1 MANVLNPEPESITLN
16 TTLEPTTLEP
26 ATELEQPPFE
36 STSNPETAEVVE
48 VPALDADAPTEPVA
62 KAVPVEA
69 APAEEIAPEIVAQA
83 EPVVEAKAEP
93 VVAAAAEP
101 VVEAKAEP
109 VVAAKAEPVVE
120 AKAEPVVEAKAEP
133 VVAAVAET
141 AAEIQAA
148 PEAAPPATAAA
159 PVARAKAPEHGL
171 ESMDD
176 FSAALAAFEREQAA
190 EAAAV
195 EAYGDKIVSGT
206 VIKQTEKHL
215 VVDVG
220 LKSEG
225 LVPLEQ
231 VLDHSGAVR
240 FNPGDVIDVVI
251 EREEPEG
258 GYLVSFERAQRL
270 RIWDTIEKAANDKTP
285 MTGTVISRVKGGLTV
300 DIGLKAFLPGSQL
313 EIRPVRNLDGYLGQQ
328 IEVRVIKLNKKRG
341 NVVVS
346 RKEILEEEQNAKRS
360 TTLEHLGEGA
370 ILTGTVKNLTDYGAF
385 VDLGGIDGL
394 LHITDMSWGRLTH
407 PRDLVN
413 VGDEIQVKVLKFDKD
428 KQRVSL
434 GFKQLTPDP
443 WLDASE
449 RYPVGAHVKGRV
461 LSVTDYGAFVELE
474 QGIEG
479 LVHLSEMTWSKRL
492 KHPSKLVKPGDEV
505 ETVVLS
511 VNPADR
517 RISLGM
523 KQLLENPWENLTEK
537 YPTGAVVEGRVRNLT
552 DFGAFI
558 EIEDGI
564 DGLVHVSNLSWTK
577 RVKHP
582 SEIVKKGEK
591 VKAVVL
597 GVEPAEPASLAGH
610 QAVAARRLGELL
622 RLASGG
628 RRGPR
633 QGAADGAI
641 WSLRRDRGGCRG
653 SLPHLRGRRRRRIE
667 AGDGPGARLQDHQDQ
682 RRGEEGGLEPARH
695 RPGGQP
701 HTGRA
706 LQGGYSQASGLQL
719 HHHARRPDQ
728 LAQGRAL
735 SRFPFRHQCTT
746 AALRGGRCCL
756 DFVFHSFSL
765 CPASTLASA
774 TPGVSFQVKE
784 SSTMPRNVDARIPY
798 SAEFQP

>member
-1 MANVLNPEPESITLN
+1 MPNVLNPEPESITLN
-16 TTLEPTTLEP
+16 TELETPTLDP
-26 ATELEQPPFE
+26 ATELDAPSSE
-36 STSNPETAEVVE
+36 STSNPETAEAQTAVE
-48 VPALDADAPTEPVA
+48 SQALDADAPTEPVA
-62 KAVPVEA
+62 QAVSTQQEHAELQEPVA
-69 APAEEIAPEIVAQA
+69 HVASAPAEHSAD
-83 EPVVEAKAEP
+83 
-93 VVAAAAEP
+93 
-101 VVEAKAEP
+101 
-109 VVAAKAEPVVE
+109 
-120 AKAEPVVEAKAEP
+120 
-133 VVAAVAET
+133 
-141 AAEIQAA
+141 
-148 PEAAPPATAAA
+148 
-159 PVARAKAPEHGL
+159 
-171 ESMDD
+171 SMDD
-176 FSAALAAFEREQAA
+176 FSAALEAFEREQAA

-195 EAYGDKIVSGT
+195 EAYGDKVVSGT
-206 VIKQTEKHL
+206 VLKQTEKHL

-225 LVPLEQ
+225 LVPIEQ
-231 VLDHSGAVR
+231 VLDHTGAVK
-240 FNPGDVIDVVI
+240 FQPGEVIDVVI

-258 GYLVSFERAQRL
+258 GYLVSYEKAQRL
-270 RIWDTIEKAANDKTP
+270 RVWDTIEKHANDKTP
-285 MTGTVISRVKGGLTV
+285 IIGTVVSRVKGGLTV

-449 RYPVGAHVKGRV
+449 RYPVGAHVHGRV

-505 ETVVLS
+505 DTVVLS

-523 KQLLENPWENLTEK
+523 KQLMENPWENLTER
-537 YPTGAVVEGRVRNLT
+537 YPAGTVVEGRVRNLT

-582 SEIVKKGEK
+582 SEVVKKGEK

-597 GVEPAEPASLAGH
+597 GVEP
-610 QAVAARRLGELL
+610 QNRRLSLGIKQLQPDVWESFFATHRVGDQVHGKVLRTAQFGAFVEIAEGVEGLCHISEASEVPGEPSKLEAGQEHEFKIIKINVEEKKVGL
-622 RLASGG
+622 
-628 RRGPR
+628 
-633 QGAADGAI
+633 
-641 WSLRRDRGGCRG
+641 SLRAVSG
-653 SLPHLRGRRRRRIE
+653 HE
-667 AGDGPGARLQDHQDQ
+667 ASR
-682 RRGEEGGLEPARH
+682 
-695 RPGGQP
+695 
-701 HTGRA
+701 
-706 LQGGYSQASGLQL
+706 SQVE
-719 HHHARRPDQ
+719 HY
-728 LAQGRAL
+728 
-735 SRFPFRHQCTT
+735 
-746 AALRGGRCCL
+746 
-756 DFVFHSFSL
+756 
-765 CPASTLASA
+765 
-774 TPGVSFQVKE
+774 KE
-784 SSTMPRNVDARIPY
+784 SAHK
-798 SAEFQP
+798 QPVSSGTTTLGDLINWRKNER

>member
-1 MANVLNPEPESITLN
+1 MANVLNPEPESITL
-16 TTLEPTTLEP
+16 TTELETPTLES
-26 ATELEQPPFE
+26 ATELEQPSSE
-36 STSNPETAEVVE
+36 STSNPETAQAVE
-48 VPALDADAPTEPVA
+48 NSALDADAPTEPV
-62 KAVPVEA
+62 VEA
-69 APAEEIAPEIVAQA
+69 APAETVSA
-83 EPVVEAKAEP
+83 
-93 VVAAAAEP
+93 
-101 VVEAKAEP
+101 
-109 VVAAKAEPVVE
+109 
-120 AKAEPVVEAKAEP
+120 
-133 VVAAVAET
+133 
-141 AAEIQAA
+141 
-148 PEAAPPATAAA
+148 EAAPAVEVVPELAIPAEAVAVVESAPVAAEAAPVETAPVEAAPVAAA
-159 PVARAKAPEHGL
+159 PVAVVPEKAHAEHGL

-195 EAYGDKIVSGT
+195 EAYGDKIVTGT
-206 VIKQTEKHL
+206 VLKQTEKHL
-215 VVDVG
+215 VIDVG

-225 LVPLEQ
+225 LVPLNQ
-231 VLDHSGAVR
+231 VLDHTGAVK
-240 FNPGDVIDVVI
+240 FQPGETIEVVI

-258 GYLVSFERAQRL
+258 GYLVSYERAQRL
-270 RIWDTIEKAANDKTP
+270 RVWDVIEKAANDKTP
-285 MTGTVISRVKGGLTV
+285 VIGTVVSRVKGGLTV

-370 ILTGTVKNLTDYGAF
+370 VLTGTVKNLTDYGAF

-443 WLDASE
+443 WLDAAE
-449 RYPVGAHVKGRV
+449 RYPVGAHVHGRV

-492 KHPSKLVKPGDEV
+492 KHPSKLVKPNDEV

-537 YPTGAVVEGRVRNLT
+537 YPAGTVVEGRVRNLT

-597 GVEPAEPASLAGH
+597 GVEP
-610 QAVAARRLGELL
+610 QNRRLSLGIKQLQPDVWESFFAQHRVGDVVHGKVL
-622 RLASGG
+622 RTA
-628 RRGPR
+628 
-633 QGAADGAI
+633 QFGAFVEIAEGVEGLCHI
-641 WSLRRDRGGCRG
+641 S
-653 SLPHLRGRRRRRIE
+653 E
-667 AGDGPGARLQDHQDQ
+667 AGDDGGPSKL
-682 RRGEEGGLEPARH
+682 ETGLEHDFKIIKINVEEKKVGLSLRAI
-695 RPGGQP
+695 GQEA
-701 HTGRA
+701 TRA
-706 LQGGYSQASGLQL
+706 TVESYSNSK
-719 HHHARRPDQ
+719 
-728 LAQGRAL
+728 
-735 SRFPFRHQCTT
+735 
-746 AALRGGRCCL
+746 
-756 DFVFHSFSL
+756 
-765 CPASTLASA
+765 
-774 TPGVSFQVKE
+774 TPVS
-784 SSTMPRNVDARIPY
+784 SSTTTLGDLINWRKSER
-798 SAEFQP
+798 